1 MKTTDDLVKIV
12 SFGGGIVID
21 SSKTTDDLVKIASF
35 AAGKGTRVVIK
46 NAGTKTT
53 EDLVKIASC
62 GKGSVL
68 FDFTE

>member
-35 AAGKGTRVVIK
+35 AAGKGSRVVIK
-46 NAGTKTT
+46 NADRKTT
-53 EDLVKIASC
+53 DDLVKIASF
-62 GKGSVL
+62 GKGAVL